1 MKKRTLGS
9 EYVSSFCL
17 EMALLLHAGISTEDG
32 LYLLSEDETNPDI
45 IRRPAKRA
53 LRTQDNRGG
62 NFAWQKKI

>member
-45 IRRPAKRA
+45 SYNGGRRKAGAANAK
-53 LRTQDNRGG
+53 
-62 NFAWQKKI
+62 